1 MHPERCERDCESR
14 QQRPPSFRSRYRWR
28 GSEDQHLGDR
38 TRIRAQRKSAV
49 INMNGSSFGTGPSC
63 SVTEGGTPPNSVLV
77 DSFTPGSLAVN
88 ARTHQ
93 AFITG
98 LGDAPSGGAGNRV
111 GLMSLPKKRVVQ
123 LKASMIK
130 YVQSSIP
137 NDPDG
142 AVFKAQGFLT
152 PPLSTRA
159 ITSDTW
165 PTAVLFAI
173 RSPWSKSI

>member
-1 MHPERCERDCESR
+1 
-14 QQRPPSFRSRYRWR
+14 
-28 GSEDQHLGDR
+28 
-38 TRIRAQRKSAV
+38 
-49 INMNGSSFGTGPSC
+49 MNGSSFGTGPSC

-173 RSPWSKSI
+173 RSTWSKSI